1 MKTTEQIQLEVRI
14 EQLSIDL
21 KNLSEKHDTCV
32 SVLEKINT
40 EIQLL
45 EDEQREELVK
55 LRKELENA
63 SPFESAEAMARLLG
77 IVK

>member
-1 MKTTEQIQLEVRI
+1 MKTIEQIQMEIRI
-14 EQLSIDL
+14 EQISADL
-21 KNLSEKHDTCV
+21 KIFKREHEYYTNSLK
-32 SVLEKINT
+32 KINT

-77 IVK
+77 IVE

>member
-1 MKTTEQIQLEVRI
+1 MKTVEQIHREVRI

-21 KNLSEKHDTCV
+21 KNLNEKHDACV
-32 SVLEKINT
+32 SILKKINT

-45 EDEQREELVK
+45 EDEQNDELVK

-77 IVK
+77 IVE

>member
-1 MKTTEQIQLEVRI
+1 MKTIEQIHREVMI
-14 EQLSIDL
+14 EQISIDL
-21 KNLSEKHDTCV
+21 KNLKEKRDACV
-32 SVLEKINT
+32 SILEKINT

-45 EDEQREELVK
+45 EDEQNEELVK

-77 IVK
+77 IVE

>member
-1 MKTTEQIQLEVRI
+1 MKTIEHIQREVMIEQI
-14 EQLSIDL
+14 SIDL
-21 KNLSEKHDTCV
+21 KNLKEKRDTCV
-32 SVLEKINT
+32 GILEKINT

-45 EDEQREELVK
+45 EDEQNDELVK

-77 IVK
+77 IVE

>member
-77 IVK
+77 IVE

>member
-1 MKTTEQIQLEVRI
+1 MKTIEQIQLEVRI

>member
-1 MKTTEQIQLEVRI
+1 MKTIEQIQMEIRI
-14 EQLSIDL
+14 EQISIDL
-21 KNLSEKHDTCV
+21 KNLNEKHDSCV
-32 SVLEKINT
+32 SVLEQINT

-77 IVK
+77 IVE

>member
-1 MKTTEQIQLEVRI
+1 MKTIEQIQLEVRI

-21 KNLSEKHDTCV
+21 NNLNDRHDAWV
-32 SVLEKINT
+32 SMLKKINT

-77 IVK
+77 IVE